1 MCSGHAALLIRDA
14 ELGFPKRWVRPE
26 SASACLLVRVFQ
38 QAQHM
43 FCQNIALTDLH
54 ARTSGSFQ
62 GGRRKH
68 SRPYEGR
75 APALLRPRQ
84 RARTAFLRT
93 SRERYVPTDSSPCQC
108 PLGLRSALDTETE
121 EKAIYLELQNGSDVR
136 GVALATEG
144 SRTLVTLTP
153 ERAAEIAG
161 AFARWLKASTDRRE
175 QHDAVRGGVFR
186 VAVGRDPRLSGPA
199 LRDAVILALASEGCD
214 VYDVGLATTPA
225 MFMSTVL
232 EEFKFDG
239 ALMLTASHLPPDR
252 NGLKFFTERG
262 GTDKRE
268 VRMLLENAFEHSQSR
283 DAYSIENRQHSGALA
298 KKADL
303 MAAYAAYLRSCIE
316 KGIRNAKNPLKPLDG
331 AHIIVD
337 AGNGS
342 AGFFATDVLAPLGAD
357 IQGSQFLEPD
367 GTFPNH
373 VPNPEDQQAMKMASE
388 AVLKSGADLGIVF
401 DTDGDRCGFVNR
413 DGKPMNRNRLIAV
426 LSAIVLREHPGATI
440 LTDSV
445 TSNGLAEFIRKRGG
459 HHFRYR
465 KGYKNIIDKGIELN
479 QSGVD
484 CPLAIETSGHGAM
497 RENYMLDDGAYLAV
511 KIVSELINLQ
521 LQGDHRGI
529 DSLLDGLAEPLE
541 EKEFRLNLLTENYKE
556 TGKMI
561 VEAFHDF
568 VTSAEAPPNWRLE
581 KENYEGWR
589 VAVDEGN
596 GRAGWLLLR
605 QSLHDPLLP
614 LNVESETQGGVKR
627 IARILYDWAAPRFAS
642 VLDLSPLE
650 KVLF

>member
-1 MCSGHAALLIRDA
+1 
-14 ELGFPKRWVRPE
+14 
-26 SASACLLVRVFQ
+26 
-38 QAQHM
+38 
-43 FCQNIALTDLH
+43 
-54 ARTSGSFQ
+54 
-62 GGRRKH
+62 
-68 SRPYEGR
+68 
-75 APALLRPRQ
+75 
-84 RARTAFLRT
+84 
-93 SRERYVPTDSSPCQC
+93 
-108 PLGLRSALDTETE
+108 
-121 EKAIYLELQNGSDVR
+121 
-136 GVALATEG
+136 
-144 SRTLVTLTP
+144 
-153 ERAAEIAG
+153 
-161 AFARWLKASTDRRE
+161 
-175 QHDAVRGGVFR
+175 
-186 VAVGRDPRLSGPA
+186 
-199 LRDAVILALASEGCD
+199 
-214 VYDVGLATTPA
+214 
-225 MFMSTVL
+225 
-232 EEFKFDG
+232 
-239 ALMLTASHLPPDR
+239 
-252 NGLKFFTERG
+252 
-262 GTDKRE
+262 
-268 VRMLLENAFEHSQSR
+268 
-283 DAYSIENRQHSGALA
+283 
-298 KKADL
+298 
-303 MAAYAAYLRSCIE
+303 
-316 KGIRNAKNPLKPLDG
+316 
-331 AHIIVD
+331 
-337 AGNGS
+337 
-342 AGFFATDVLAPLGAD
+342 
-357 IQGSQFLEPD
+357 
-367 GTFPNH
+367 